1 MESKVFINHTH
12 HNSQNW
18 SPAQLQAAEDYGT
31 VVDIPSP
38 DIEASWDE
46 QQVVALAEEY
56 AEKIVALHPA
66 GVLCQGEFTY
76 TYAVVQRLQK
86 AGIPVMAACSKRQV
100 EEITDKEGNTK
111 RMSLFQFIRFRRYEK
126 V

>member
-1 MESKVFINHTH
+1 MEANVFINHTH

-18 SPAQLQAAEDYGT
+18 STVQLQAAHCYGE
-31 VVDIPSP
+31 VIDLSSP
-38 DIEASWDE
+38 DIEADWNE
-46 QQVVALAEEY
+46 QQVEDLAAQY
-56 AEKIVALHPA
+56 VGKILALHPA